1 MAKKISFYS
10 NENVLNFI
18 MVMVVYLLCILKAIQ
33 LCTLNEW
40 IVMDYISIKLFIKR
54 IWKYL
59 IWLKTNKILFFLCDI
74 PR

>member
-18 MVMVVYLLCILKAIQ
+18 TVMVVYLLCILKAIQ